1 MLPAMAQGVP
11 LNFSLKRVDFLRAAA
26 RAACALIA
34 AASLSA
40 CAAEPPV
47 QAPIYTAVVNPSL
60 QSLVDKVL
68 DDAARR
74 TGVAVE
80 KLQVLSADS
89 VTWPDGSLGCPQP
102 GMMYTQALVPGYR
115 VRIQAA
121 GQLLDYHASSRGAL
135 VVCPAGRATE
145 PIRGEAT

>member
-68 DDAARR
+68 DVF
-74 TGVAVE
+74 G
-80 KLQVLSADS
+80 
-89 VTWPDGSLGCPQP
+89 
-102 GMMYTQALVPGYR
+102 
-115 VRIQAA
+115 
-121 GQLLDYHASSRGAL
+121 
-135 VVCPAGRATE
+135 
-145 PIRGEAT
+145 GEIVDQEEDEHSPWED